1 MSDISHGSLFPAGV
15 HYATAYWFPETKA
28 VEIKMVL
35 DKNGDAYGY
44 YNDSIK
50 TTGWGILE
58 IRAGYGSKVLSNE
71 IIMFLAGYLEG
82 YLTAP

>member
-1 MSDISHGSLFPAGV
+1 
-15 HYATAYWFPETKA
+15 
-28 VEIKMVL
+28 MVL

>member
-1 MSDISHGSLFPAGV
+1 
-15 HYATAYWFPETKA
+15 
-28 VEIKMVL
+28 VEIKTVL

-58 IRAGYGSKVLSNE
+58 IRAGYGSQVLSNE

-82 YLTAP
+82 YLTAL